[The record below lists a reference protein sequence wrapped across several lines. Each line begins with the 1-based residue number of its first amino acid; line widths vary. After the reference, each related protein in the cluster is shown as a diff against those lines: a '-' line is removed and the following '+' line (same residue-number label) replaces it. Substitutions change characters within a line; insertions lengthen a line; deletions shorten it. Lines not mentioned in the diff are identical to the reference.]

1 MQELVSLTFL
11 YVGIVNKMAIPLRS
25 VIDQREK
32 DQGITIIMATV
43 IILEIIVPNW
53 FNYLMIM
60 T

>member
-1 MQELVSLTFL
+1 
-11 YVGIVNKMAIPLRS
+11 VGIVNKMAIPLRS
-25 VIDQREK
+25 VMDQREK
-32 DQGITIIMATV
+32 DQGITIIMAKV